1 MTRAEARL
9 VHDDFSQDCWG
20 SRQPPAKSHGAVAP
34 ARPGDA
40 VLWLEMESPT
50 SHNMESRLHTPTRHQ
65 TLEKIAYSFLY
76 SRHHPAKTHRLCFY
90 REAFAVLHSL
100 PGNSS
105 GKKKKKVLAPPFP
118 TQNIP
123 STSQNLPAA
132 DCRRHKS
139 RKANNLRGE
148 AACSLD
154 LVSVFYT
161 INDTKCSVHHR
172 TVDNSDLT
180 IKTTH
185 FRLISKLKCFM
196 PLLCVWTGAFICK
209 IHLALC
215 ITLTKC

>member
-9 VHDDFSQDCWG
+9 VRDDFSQDCWG

-34 ARPGDA
+34 ARPRDA

-100 PGNSS
+100 PGNSL
-105 GKKKKKVLAPPFP
+105 GEKKKMCWHLLSPPKISLRLLKIYQLL
-118 TQNIP
+118 TEDD
-123 STSQNLPAA
+123 TRAG
-132 DCRRHKS
+132 
-139 RKANNLRGE
+139 KANNLCGE
-148 AACSLD
+148 AACSMD
-154 LVSVFYT
+154 SVSVFYT
-161 INDTKCSVHHR
+161 INATKRSVHHR
-172 TVDNSDLT
+172 TVDNSALT

-185 FRLISKLKCFM
+185 FHPISKLKCFM
-196 PLLCVWTGAFICK
+196 PLLCVRTGAFICK